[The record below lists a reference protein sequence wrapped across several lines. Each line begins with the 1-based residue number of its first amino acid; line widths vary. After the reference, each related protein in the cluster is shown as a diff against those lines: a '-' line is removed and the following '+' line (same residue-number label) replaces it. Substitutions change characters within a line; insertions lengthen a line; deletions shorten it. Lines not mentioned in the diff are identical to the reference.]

1 MKNAKMEKQE
11 EGGMESREGEIQH
24 GWRVGQDMTGME
36 QFAGSISWGSKPQA
50 RVLTLSAAQPLS
62 KLRD

>member
-1 MKNAKMEKQE
+1 MQKWKSRE
-11 EGGMESREGEIQH
+11 EGGMESQEGEIQH
-24 GWRVGQDMTGME
+24 DWRVGQDMTGME
-36 QFAGSISWGSKPQA
+36 QFAGSVSWGSKPQA